1 MFRPAQVEVRVRH
14 ARIHLRVSHWSCSGP
29 PQRTRFPSF
38 YHHEL
43 FSFTT
48 TKPPRKKT
56 VVVSWWCRVL
66 TSTLRVLTSTLGVL
80 TSTLHHHEPPTDLL
94 NQKFVQ
100 GPCWSKSAVVVVG
113 QRARAGENVS
123 RGLSRICAAAAMG
136 NPKAGFVIPMA
147 SATLAGLSAYFC
159 ILDSSPQALAF

>member
-1 MFRPAQVEVRVRH
+1 MLSTLSGGRALAGSMRSD
-14 ARIHLRVSHWSCSGP
+14 LRVSHWSCSGP

-136 NPKAGFVIPMA
+136 NPNSFPTGAAILFEQLSKISAMA
-147 SATLAGLSAYFC
+147 VVLCSE
-159 ILDSSPQALAF
+159 